1 MGGGGSKSQVVG
13 YKYWG
18 AMQLVLCHRGL
29 ESIDRIRVG
38 DKVVSSEVITQS
50 NCLKYIDKW
59 NTFGGDKREG
69 GPVGFARFFFGSD
82 DQPVS
87 SLTESMY
94 QSGTAFRGVV
104 SVSLPKMYFSAN
116 NPYIKPWSFRVR
128 SYPDTPGLAR
138 THVKIDAG
146 NGIVN
151 MNPAHIIY
159 ACLVSRSD
167 RWGLGLDYTKDIDVP
182 SFASAA
188 SALYAEKFGIGIAW
202 ENNSGVDD
210 FIKEILRHIDGA
222 IYVDQVSGKLK
233 LKLFRGDYT
242 VSDLPVLDK
251 TVVKDLEKFEYP
263 QWGNITTQVTVS
275 YVDAVEGKE
284 KPVTVHNMAARDV
297 QGRDV
302 PVEIDFPG
310 INTRWLASR
319 VASRELNQLSRRLVN
334 GVLICN
340 RKASKHNIGDV
351 VLVDLPDRELDKRI
365 MRVVEKSYGSELKEE
380 IRLTVIEDTFKT
392 VDPLVIDTG
401 DSDWTSPD
409 SPPQPVDYQKLVE
422 ATYWEV
428 STFIGDT
435 PIDWN
440 TLGDSYG
447 FIRDLA
453 VSDVGFGYDIYATTG
468 GASGTYTDV
477 ADGQFT
483 NRAQLDGALG
493 MPTGADSTV
502 KIKGVQDYSLVML
515 NSPVLIGGEL
525 CWLKSVDV
533 AASTITATRG
543 IVDTVPTTHSDG
555 TEVWFY
561 RDTRTSFDDT
571 KYTIGQTVHHKLLTK
586 TPNGI
591 LPENQAS
598 AISFT
603 ITGRAHR
610 PYPPARLRI
619 NNTYLGT
626 SSGRNMRIEWAHRNR
641 LMQSDKVPMPQT
653 SSSIAVEPG
662 TKYELKVVGASSGN
676 VVLDKTGIEGTLET
690 LDQNDHLYKL
700 NRADSSVRIELQSR
714 RPHGNT
720 TLTSFTKWNHTVA
733 WAAPETETVTP
744 AGGAP
749 YTLGDRVNDIMMQYR
764 DSFVEYKFDISADRA
779 ANNALE
785 VEVRKL
791 NMQGEMI
798 QVEVFRDNSRVHN
811 STKQVG
817 SIWRVSSLAEG
828 AYRIKLSN
836 RSTVT
841 NVNMLARIVPA

>member
-1 MGGGGSKSQVVG
+1 MGGGGSKSQVIG

-18 AMQLVLCHRGL
+18 AMQLVLCHRGI
-29 ESIDRIRVG
+29 ESIDRIRVA
-38 DKVVSSEVITQS
+38 DKIVSSEVITQS
-50 NCLKYIDKW
+50 NCLKYLSKW
-59 NTFGGDKREG
+59 DAFGGDKREG
-69 GPVGFARFFFGSD
+69 GPVGYARFFFGND

-104 SVSLPKMYFSAN
+104 SISMPKMYFSAN
-116 NPYIKPWSFRVR
+116 NPYIKPWSFRVK
-128 SYPDTPGLAR
+128 SFPDTPGLAR

-167 RWGLGLDYTKDIDVP
+167 RWGLGLDYTKDINAP

-188 SALYAEKFGIGIAW
+188 SQLHSEKFGIGIAW

-210 FIKEILRHIDGA
+210 FIQEILRHIDGA
-222 IYVDQVSGKLK
+222 LYVDQTTGKLT

-242 VSDLPVLDK
+242 VSNLPVLDK
-251 TVVKDLEKFEYP
+251 AVVKDLEKFEYP
-263 QWGNITTQVTVS
+263 QWGQITTQVTVS
-275 YVDAVEGKE
+275 YVDGVEGKE
-284 KPVTVHNMAARDV
+284 KPVTVHNMAARDI

-310 INTRWLASR
+310 INTRWLATR

-351 VLVDLPDRELDKRI
+351 IIVDLPDRELEKRI

-392 VDPLVIDTG
+392 VDPLILDTG
-401 DSDWTSPD
+401 GSDWDTPD
-409 SPPQPVDYQKLVE
+409 LPPEPVDYQKLVE
-422 ATYWEV
+422 ASYWEV
-428 STFIGDT
+428 ATFIGDT

-453 VSDVGFGYDIYATTG
+453 VSDVGFGFDIHATTG
-468 GASGTYTDV
+468 GSSGAYEAV
-477 ADGQFT
+477 SNGQFT
-483 NRAQLDGALG
+483 NRATLTEAITAGTSAESTIKI
-493 MPTGADSTV
+493 TG
-502 KIKGVQDYSLVML
+502 IQDYSLIIL
-515 NSPVLIGGEL
+515 NTPVLVGDEL

-533 AASTITATRG
+533 AAGTITVVRG
-543 IVDTVPTTHSDG
+543 IVDTVPKPHAANTS
-555 TEVWFY
+555 VWFY
-561 RDTRTSFDDT
+561 RDIRTSFDDT

-586 TPNGI
+586 TPNGT
-591 LPENQAS
+591 LALDRAP
-598 AISFT
+598 AISHQ

-610 PYPPARLRI
+610 PYPPANLRI

-626 SSGRNMRIEWAHRNR
+626 SAPSNMRITWVHRNR
-641 LMQSDKVPMPQT
+641 LAQTDKVPMAQT
-653 SSSIAVEPG
+653 DGSIAQEAG
-662 TKYELKVVGASSGN
+662 TTYSLKVLGASSGN
-676 VVLDKTGIEGTLET
+676 ELLSKTGKTDLLEI
-690 LDQNDHLYKL
+690 LDQPNFLYKMS
-700 NRADSSVRIELQSR
+700 RADSKVRIWLWSR

-720 TLTSFTKWNHTVA
+720 TLDSFTKWNHEVT
-733 WAAPETETVTP
+733 WAPPEVDTVTP
-744 AGGAP
+744 AGGAA
-749 YTLGDRVNDIMMQYR
+749 YTLGDRVNDIHLQYG
-764 DSFVEYKFDISADRA
+764 DSFAEYKFNMSEDRA
-779 ANNALE
+779 RNNALE
-785 VEVRKL
+785 IEVRMT
-791 NMQGEMI
+791 NMHGQMI
-798 QVEVFRDNSRVHN
+798 QVEVFRNNSRVYN

-817 SIWRVSSLAEG
+817 SIWRVNSLDAGE
-828 AYRIKLSN
+828 YRVKLSN

-841 NVNMLARIVPA
+841 DVNMLARIVPA